1 MSELGV
7 SLDGS
12 EGAVETSAP
21 GAALPRAPR
30 FAFEWVLVWIAAAA
44 FYLCSVCPTI
54 GFGDTALLI
63 DAMLRANINSHVN
76 NHPLTVALGWLC
88 TALPFGNPAFRANL
102 LSVIFGAATVAN
114 LFICFRMYGA
124 QVSVAAAVAAVAAAS
139 HSLWWHSTI
148 VENYAVTA
156 ALVSLCYLLLTHFD
170 QRGAAR
176 SLVMA
181 SFFAAL
187 SVFNHVQNGF
197 LCLAVGVVGV
207 VAWMRGQVRFATI
220 VGCAVAAIAGLSPW
234 VLLVLKDAGHGR
246 GVADALNQ
254 AFFGKFQDT
263 FFSEP
268 FARAIYEVAYLL
280 WWQSPLG
287 IMSVG
292 ALLGVVQCIR
302 VRGFRPTLV
311 GMLTHIGLT
320 IGVFAGYSTWDR
332 FAFMLAGFVGLF
344 YFAGVGLAGAAGAAR
359 SGVVRSCVVVWCS
372 LSVVVGAGLYAAVV
386 PLARDPLSVWS
397 RRYSGAY
404 SAHLYDQ
411 AEYIAN
417 PNKRGYVEVERFA
430 HDLFATLPEGAT
442 FLDDDSRT
450 YYPLADYFQR
460 HLGLRKDLSI
470 LLVNSWG
477 FSDWGLS
484 NDDLSRV
491 VERAYQLNKPFY
503 VAATGAPYA
512 SFFEHIK
519 KRIAVEFEQV
529 SIGQGR
535 WVYKLKTSEDTSRR
549 AVMEKLLA
557 QGDVQVVPVVG
568 AAGEVDLG
576 PRSVLY
582 SSSGGVVLQPMKSFG
597 PEWLLDDHLFFS
609 GGGPGIEVE
618 FVVRSETVRVVE
630 AALQMTTASDY
641 GDVRI
646 AVNGAVVTPQPV
658 SLYSPAVH
666 RLKVPLG
673 RISISPEGTAISVR
687 VVDKSPRSSGY
698 RLGID
703 SFTFG
708 NYSP

>member
-1 MSELGV
+1 
-7 SLDGS
+7 
-12 EGAVETSAP
+12 
-21 GAALPRAPR
+21 
-30 FAFEWVLVWIAAAA
+30 
-44 FYLCSVCPTI
+44 VCPTI

-76 NHPLTVALGWLC
+76 NHPLTVTLGWLC
-88 TALPFGNPAFRANL
+88 TFLPFGNPAFRTNL
-102 LSVIFGAATVAN
+102 LSVLFGAATVAN
-114 LFICFRMYGA
+114 LFICFRLCGGR
-124 QVSVAAAVAAVAAAS
+124 VSVAAAVAAVAAAS

-156 ALVSLCYLLLTHFD
+156 ALVSLCYLLLTLFD

-176 SLVMA
+176 YLMA
-181 SFFAAL
+181 SSFVAGLA
-187 SVFNHVQNGF
+187 VFNHVQNGF
-197 LCLAVGVVGV
+197 LCLGVGVVGI
-207 VAWMRGQVRFATI
+207 VAWMRGQVRFPAI
-220 VGCAVAAIAGLSPW
+220 IGCAVAAIAGLSPW
-234 VLLVLKDAGHGR
+234 ALLVLKDAGNGS
-246 GVADALNQ
+246 GVVDALNQ

-268 FARAIYEVAYLL
+268 FARAVYEVAYLL

-292 ALLGVVQCIR
+292 ALLGVVQFLR
-302 VRGFRPTLV
+302 LRGLRPTLL
-311 GMLTHIGLT
+311 GMLTHMGLT
-320 IGVFAGYSTWDR
+320 LAVFAGYSTWDR
-332 FAFMLAGFVGLF
+332 FAFMLSGFVGLF
-344 YFAGVGLAGAAGAAR
+344 YFAGFGLAGAAGVAR
-359 SGVVRSCVVVWCS
+359 SGLMRAGVVVWCS
-372 LSVVVGAGLYAAVV
+372 LAVVVGAALYAAVV

-397 RRYSGAY
+397 RRYSGGY

-430 HDLFATLPEGAT
+430 RDLFATLPQGAS

-460 HLGLRKDLSI
+460 HLGWRKDLSI

-512 SFFEHIK
+512 TFFEQIK
-519 KRIAVEFEQV
+519 KRIPVEFEQV

-535 WVYKLKTSEDTSRR
+535 WVYKLKTAEGSSRHA
-549 AVMEKLLA
+549 AVEKLLA
-557 QGDVQVVPVVG
+557 QGEIQVVQVVG
-568 AAGEVDLG
+568 ASGAVDLN
-576 PRSVLY
+576 PRNVLY
-582 SSSGGVVLQPMKSFG
+582 SSSGGVVVQPMKSFG
-597 PEWLLDDHLFFS
+597 PQWLLDDHLFFS

-618 FVVRSETVRVVE
+618 FVVRSDTVRVVE
-630 AALQMTTASDY
+630 GALHLTSASDY
-641 GDVRI
+641 GDVLI
-646 AVNGAVVTPQPV
+646 ALNGRVVTPKSV
-658 SLYSPAVH
+658 SLYSPAVQ

-673 RISISPEGTAISVR
+673 KVAISPEGTVISVR
-687 VVDKSPRSSGY
+687 VVDKSPRASGY

-703 SFTFG
+703 SFAFESVVTNPG
-708 NYSP
+708 